1 MNENERKVKRYSV
14 VAVVVLCAV
23 LSSMLV
29 MRQATKRMARDLLHI
44 PATQATTDA
53 AQEITNAPDPRFT
66 LPTEESTQATTQ
78 AKTEK
83 QTEEPRTTTSAT
95 TKATTSPAPQK
106 AATTATTAPTTT
118 KGPTSAAAAAAT
130 VKNTHFILPIEG
142 AKATKTFAPDT
153 LQYSE
158 TMQDWRTHNG
168 VDFAAEKG
176 AKVLS
181 IGNGTVR
188 KVSSDPRWGYTIEI
202 DYGAFTARYCALSQE
217 DAVGIDDEVHTG
229 DVIGTLADIPLESA
243 EAPHLHF
250 EVLREGALIDPMQA
264 LGIQ

>member
-29 MRQATKRMARDLLHI
+29 MRQATKRMTRDLLRL
-44 PATQATTDA
+44 PATQETTDA

-66 LPTEESTQATTQ
+66 LPTEKSTLPTTQ

-83 QTEEPRTTTSAT
+83 ETEQTRAATSAAP
-95 TKATTSPAPQK
+95 KQTTSPAPQ
-106 AATTATTAPTTT
+106 TTAPTTT
-118 KGPTSAAAAAAT
+118 EAATTAAAAT

-142 AKATKTFAPDT
+142 AKVTKKFTPDV

-158 TMQDWRTHNG
+158 TMQDWRTHSG
-168 VDFAAEKG
+168 VDFAAETG
-176 AKVLS
+176 AKVRS
-181 IGNGTVR
+181 VGNGTVR
-188 KVSSDPRWGYTIEI
+188 KVSSDPRWGYTIEV

-217 DAVGIDDEVHTG
+217 EAVGIDTEVHTG

-243 EAPHLHF
+243 EGTHLHF
-250 EVLREGALIDPMQA
+250 EALRDGALIDPMTA
-264 LGIQ
+264 LGVN

>member
-29 MRQATKRMARDLLHI
+29 MRQATKRMTRDLLRL
-44 PATQATTDA
+44 PATQETTDA

-66 LPTEESTQATTQ
+66 LPTEKSTLPTTQ

-83 QTEEPRTTTSAT
+83 ETEQTRAATSAAP
-95 TKATTSPAPQK
+95 KQTTSPALQ
-106 AATTATTAPTTT
+106 TTAPTTT
-118 KGPTSAAAAAAT
+118 EAPTTAAAAT

-142 AKATKTFAPDT
+142 AKVTKKFTPDV

-158 TMQDWRTHNG
+158 TMQDWRTHSG
-168 VDFAAEKG
+168 VDFAAETG
-176 AKVLS
+176 AKVRS
-181 IGNGTVR
+181 VGNGTVR
-188 KVSSDPRWGYTIEI
+188 KVSSDPRWGYTIEV

-217 DAVGIDDEVHTG
+217 EAVGIDTEVHTG

-243 EAPHLHF
+243 EGTHLHF
-250 EVLREGALIDPMQA
+250 EALRDGALIDPMTA
-264 LGIQ
+264 LGVN